1 MSYALKKSIKEI
13 HERLNGSDHNTEYG
27 DNKNE
32 TEKTLQKMV
41 TEKEV
46 FI

>member
-1 MSYALKKSIKEI
+1 MI
-13 HERLNGSDHNTEYG
+13 RLQYRIWEQQ
-27 DNKNE
+27 NE

>member
-1 MSYALKKSIKEI
+1 MDL
-13 HERLNGSDHNTEYG
+13 LDTEYG